1 MAQILL
7 NKFEKEKRVIEL
19 HLEGKTI
26 RDIAKEVHL
35 SFRDISK
42 IIKEYNK
49 KIKLE
54 HKRENNNSQN
64 RKLSKSSQSYQLFLN
79 GNNPVK
85 VAIDLNIDYIE
96 IRKYW
101 TEFLRLQNMK
111 KLYYLFVDNEV
122 HLDYLF
128 KIYYFMLKNQIPSK
142 ECENILRVVHDITRL
157 NQYHSNLKQEINT
170 LEQKRNKLLYYNSGY
185 S

>member
-26 RDIAKEVHL
+26 REISKEVHM
-35 SFRDISK
+35 SFRDISN

-49 KIKLE
+49 KIKQE
-54 HKRENNNSQN
+54 YKRENNNSQI
-64 RKLSKSSQSYQLFLN
+64 RKLSKCSQAYQLFLD

-85 VAIDLNIDYIE
+85 VAIDLNIEYIE

-101 TEFLRLQNMK
+101 TEFLRLRNMK
-111 KLYYLFVDNEV
+111 KLYNIFIDNEV

-128 KIYYFMLKNQIPSK
+128 KIYYFMLRNEIQIT
-142 ECENILRVVHDITRL
+142 ECENILRVVHDITKL
-157 NQYHSNLKQEINT
+157 NQYYSNLKQQINT
-170 LEQKRNKLLYYNSGY
+170 LEQKRNKLLYYNSDY